1 MSEMIEVMI
10 DSIRVSLTS
19 QQRVVLL
26 RSLETERY
34 LPIWIGPYE
43 AESITIAL
51 QEIEL
56 ARPQT
61 HDLLLQMLTKMGA
74 HLRKV
79 EITSLK
85 EDVFYGNLVVEK
97 DDQTINIDARPSDS
111 IALAVRAHV
120 PIFMSTEILDV
131 AGITPDADLQQE
143 PAESE
148 KGSEPGPDEVESDS
162 TKKRL
167 SVFEDFLQNLDIG
180 DDMGKGDNPD
190 GDPESPETPEPPEKP

>member
-1 MSEMIEVMI
+1 MPELIEVMI

-19 QQRVVLL
+19 QQRIVLL
-26 RSLETERY
+26 RSMGSEVY

-61 HDLLLQMLTKMGA
+61 HDLVLQMLSKMGA
-74 HLRKV
+74 HLSRV
-79 EITSLK
+79 EIVSLK

-97 DDQTINIDARPSDS
+97 DDQVINIDARPSDS

-120 PIFMSTEILDV
+120 PILLAKEILDT
-131 AGITPDADLQQE
+131 AGIAPDADLQQE
-143 PAESE
+143 PTESE
-148 KGSEPGPDEVESDS
+148 KTSEDS
-162 TKKRL
+162 TISADQVETDASKKRL
-167 SVFEDFLQNLDIG
+167 SIFEDFLENLDL
-180 DDMGKGDNPD
+180 DDDQDQPDDSNPD
-190 GDPESPETPEPPEKP
+190 PEPPLPPGSS

>member
-1 MSEMIEVMI
+1 MPEMIEVMI
-10 DSIRVSLTS
+10 DSVRVSLTS
-19 QQRVVLL
+19 QQRIVLL
-26 RSLETERY
+26 RSLGAERY

-74 HLRKV
+74 HLRRV
-79 EITSLK
+79 EITALK

-111 IALAVRAHV
+111 LAMAVRAHV
-120 PIFMSTEILDV
+120 PILMSSEILDT
-131 AGITPDADLQQE
+131 AGITPDADLQLE
-143 PAESE
+143 PSESE
-148 KGSEPGPDEVESDS
+148 KVGEDIAALDEAETESS
-162 TKKRL
+162 KKRL
-167 SVFEDFLQNLDIG
+167 SIFEDFLQNLDI
-180 DDMGKGDNPD
+180 DDGLDK
-190 GDPESPETPEPPEKP
+190 PEDTGPGPKEPKPPEK